1 MRGGEVGGGSGT
13 FRIINKCQT
22 SSLSFLSL
30 CRAVRGVRRFWKT
43 EAQNLS
49 QAQFSLL

>member
-1 MRGGEVGGGSGT
+1 MQGRRGVGG
-13 FRIINKCQT
+13 FWHIQKNKCQT

-30 CRAVRGVRRFWKT
+30 CRAVRGAGGFWKT